1 MCPPRFFDVTYAIN
15 PWMHPEVAIDCD
27 LALAQW
33 SHLVHA
39 YRAHG
44 HQVDELEPVEGLV
57 DMVFAANGAT
67 VVDGHVLP
75 ARFARAQRQAEA
87 ASHIAWHVA
96 NGASYGGSEVPNS
109 TAVNEAEGDF
119 AVLTDRILAGY
130 GFRTTR
136 EAHHELAW
144 VTGREVVSLKLV
156 DPRFYHLDVALTV
169 LDDETGLIAYFPGAF
184 SPKSR
189 RTLERL
195 YPDAIIATESDALVL
210 GLNGVS
216 DGRNVFVPSG
226 AGHLIGELQR
236 AGFITI
242 PIDLSELIKSGG
254 SVKCC
259 TQEIRPRARAH
270 RRIQADTIKPDT
282 IQEG

>member
-15 PWMHPEVAIDCD
+15 PWMRPELAIDRD
-27 LALAQW
+27 LALVQW
-33 SHLVHA
+33 SYLVDA

-67 VVDGHVLP
+67 VVDGRVLP
-75 ARFARAQRQAEA
+75 ARFATAQRQPEA
-87 ASHIAWHVA
+87 TSHVAWHA
-96 NGASYGGSEVPNS
+96 AHGSSYGGTEVPS
-109 TAVNEAEGDF
+109 PTAVNEAEGDF
-119 AVLTDRILAGY
+119 AVLADRILAGY

-136 EAHHELAW
+136 EAHLELAR
-144 VTGREVVSLKLV
+144 VAGREVVSLKLI

-169 LDDETGLIAYFPGAF
+169 LDDEAGLIAYFPDAF
-184 SPKSR
+184 STRSR
-189 RTLERL
+189 WTLERL

-236 AGFITI
+236 AGFVTI

-259 TQEIRPRARAH
+259 TQEIRPRTTRN
-270 RRIQADTIKPDT
+270 RPTDTIQSHT
-282 IQEG
+282 IQEGP